1 MGYRLFTLY
10 ALFKLDNDPGH
21 IKSARP
27 LMDDFVKR
35 ASDVRDRIGNEMS
48 PATHFKINCTIR
60 GETDYTC
67 RPLHTI
73 SHVNRKRLTSAT
85 SRAD

>member
-67 RPLHTI
+67 ILQRIVIVLHEP
-73 SHVNRKRLTSAT
+73 SCRFRAT
-85 SRAD
+85 SSW